1 MAGVTAGVTAEM
13 GRNTLH
19 AVFRELLLV
28 MCYMCV
34 ESGEGI
40 EGSGVGQGGMERDEG
55 GREDGA

>member
-1 MAGVTAGVTAEM
+1 MAGVTAEM

-34 ESGEGI
+34 ESGEGD
-40 EGSGVGQGGMERDEG
+40 SGVGRG
-55 GREDGA
+55 